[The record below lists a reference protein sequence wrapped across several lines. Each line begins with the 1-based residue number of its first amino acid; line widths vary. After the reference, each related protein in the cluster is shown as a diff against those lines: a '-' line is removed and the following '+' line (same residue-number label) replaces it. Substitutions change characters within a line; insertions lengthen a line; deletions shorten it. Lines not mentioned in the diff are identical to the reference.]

1 MHFSNCFCPSISLLS
16 NELGQYFGPVLR
28 NVFISSSVLLSS
40 LISLTCVSV
49 SVRHGNVVVLTAFFS
64 LVLCRPCG
72 TITAG
77 APNWPQG
84 TGIALIS
91 DFRSRFQVSDS
102 RFQSPDFRVQI
113 PGFRFQVSDSSFQSP
128 DSKFQ
133 IPAFRVQIPGFRF
146 QVSGS
151 RFQILGF

>member
-1 MHFSNCFCPSISLLS
+1 MHFSNCFRPSISLLS

-28 NVFISSSVLLSS
+28 NAFISSSVLLSN

-72 TITAG
+72 TVTAG

-91 DFRSRFQVSDS
+91 DFRSRFQVLDS
-102 RFQSPDFRVQI
+102 RFQSPDSRFQITAFRVQI
-113 PGFRFQVSDSSFQSP
+113 PSFRFQLSESRFQVSDSRFQGP
-128 DSKFQ
+128 D
-133 IPAFRVQIPGFRF
+133 FRF
-146 QVSGS
+146 
-151 RFQILGF
+151 